1 MKYKYRCI
9 SRFPLLLDIDG
20 KLITVRPNQI
30 LESDVELGYDLLK
43 RIVEKTST
51 PKKPRKKPTKEIKNG
66 NNSSS

>member
-20 KLITVRPNQI
+20 KLITIRPNQVI
-30 LESDVELGYDLLK
+30 ESDVELGYDLLK
-43 RIVEKTST
+43 EIVEKKPSPEK
-51 PKKPRKKPTKEIKNG
+51 PKKITSKEIKNG